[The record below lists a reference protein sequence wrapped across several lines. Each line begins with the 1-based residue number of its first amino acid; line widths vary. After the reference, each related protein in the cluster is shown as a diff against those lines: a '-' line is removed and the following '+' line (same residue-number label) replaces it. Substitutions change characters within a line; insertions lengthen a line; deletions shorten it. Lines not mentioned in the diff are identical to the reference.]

1 MTEPLTCSFL
11 RRPRRNSRPI
21 GVVLLIGAW
30 IGLDATPL
38 RPMVDVFAQ
47 EGPGESSGVDLP
59 PRVGIAGETS
69 VTLGEAIAQALR
81 SNPDV
86 AIARIEVDQATDSVA
101 AADGAFDPQV
111 GVQSSFLRQQTPVS
125 SLIGGAANGELT
137 QQGLLFEPDF
147 KGVVRNSGTRYQLGF
162 TSRRQTTDNQ
172 FVTLNPQ
179 FPSELSVTIT
189 QPLFRGLRVDDARRQ
204 LDRAKQTVTLS
215 DTQLQQQLM
224 DLTLQTELAYWELFF
239 AEQNLQVQIQGRDL
253 ARDQVASNQRMMS
266 QGLAAP
272 VDVLEAETQVAT
284 FDQRIFGAQAAL
296 TRAENAL
303 KVLIVPDRRSPIW
316 ASALHPT
323 TPPADAAVSS
333 LDEALAAARA
343 NRPELR
349 QAAIAADTQ
358 EIETRFLGD
367 QRKPQVDLVGTYLSS
382 GLAGRVIPTTSNPF
396 SFAPLVDRI
405 NTLSGLQGLTPLPA
419 LSGGFGS
426 NTIAP
431 GLTGGFGR
439 SLSNL
444 AGMNFPTVEVG
455 VRIALPLRNR
465 TAEARYASSVAEERR
480 LRLRTDQFEVA
491 VEADVRNAMQAVAS
505 ARATREAARQ
515 ARSLAEQQY
524 ASEQRRFEAGTSTVF
539 LVFQRQT
546 AMINLRTQYA
556 RAEADLSRSIAQL
569 NHATGQIL
577 TANQINLRQ
586 P

>member
-1 MTEPLTCSFL
+1 MSNPLTLSFS
-11 RRPRRNSRPI
+11 RRPGRTHRPI
-21 GVVLLIGAW
+21 GVLLLFVAW
-30 IGLDATPL
+30 IGLDAMPV
-38 RPMVDVFAQ
+38 RPMADVFAQ
-47 EGPGESSGVDLP
+47 EGPSTSSGANLP
-59 PRVGIAGETS
+59 ARVGITEETS
-69 VTLGEAIAQALR
+69 MTLGEAIAQALR

-86 AIARIEVDQATDSVA
+86 AIARIEVDQATDGVA

-147 KGVVRNSGTRYQLGF
+147 RGVLRNSGTRYQLGF
-162 TSRRQTTDNQ
+162 TSRRQTSDNQ

-179 FPSELSVTIT
+179 FPSELSVTVT

-204 LDRAKQTVTLS
+204 VDRARQSVTLT

-253 ARDQVASNQRMMS
+253 ARDQVASNQRMMN

-272 VDVLEAETQVAT
+272 IDVLEAETQVAT
-284 FDQRIFGAQAAL
+284 FDQRIFAAQAAL

-303 KVLIVPDRRSPIW
+303 KVFIVPDRRSPIW
-316 ASALHPT
+316 ASALHPST
-323 TPPADAAVSS
+323 LPADAAVAP
-333 LDEALAAARA
+333 LEDALAAARA
-343 NRPELR
+343 SRPELK
-349 QAAIAADTQ
+349 QAAIATDTQ
-358 EIETRFLGD
+358 EIETKFFGD

-382 GLAGRVIPTTSNPF
+382 GLAGRVIPTGANPF
-396 SFAPLVDRI
+396 SFGPLVDRI
-405 NTLSGLQGLTPLPA
+405 NALSGLQGLTPLPA
-419 LSGGFGS
+419 LSGGIGNNS
-426 NTIAP
+426 ISPA
-431 GLTGGFGR
+431 LTGGFGR

-480 LRLRTDQFEVA
+480 LRLRADQLEVA
-491 VEADVRNAMQAVAS
+491 VEADVRNAMQAVES

-539 LVFQRQT
+539 LVLQRQT
-546 AMINLRTQYA
+546 TMIAMRTQYA

>member
-1 MTEPLTCSFL
+1 MNSQRLCSN
-11 RRPRRNSRPI
+11 PRRSGRNRRLI
-21 GVVLLIGAW
+21 GVALLCGAW
-30 IGLDATPL
+30 LGFGPVPV
-38 RPMVDVFAQ
+38 RPVVDIFAQ
-47 EGPGESSGVDLP
+47 EGAPTSSGVNLP
-59 PRVGIAGETS
+59 RRVGITEES
-69 VTLGEAIAQALR
+69 SLTLGEAIAQALR

-172 FVTLNPQ
+172 FTTLNPQ
-179 FPSELSVTIT
+179 FPSELSVSIT

-204 LDRAKQTVTLS
+204 VDRAKQTVMLS
-215 DTQLQQQLM
+215 DTQLRQQVM
-224 DLTLQTELAYWELFF
+224 DLALQTELAYWELFF
-239 AEQNLQVQIQGRDL
+239 AEQNLQVQIQGREL
-253 ARDQVASNQRMMS
+253 SGDQVASNQRMMS

-272 VDVLEAETQVAT
+272 IDVLEAETQVAT
-284 FDQRIFGAQAAL
+284 FDQRIFAAQTAL

-303 KVLIVPDRRSPIW
+303 KVFVVPDRRSPLW
-316 ASALHPT
+316 ASALHTT
-323 TPPADAAVSS
+323 TPPADAAVGS
-333 LDEALAAARA
+333 LEEALSAARA
-343 NRPELR
+343 SRPELK

-358 EIETRFLGD
+358 EIETKYFGD

-382 GLAGRVIPTTSNPF
+382 GLAGHVVPTTSNPF
-396 SFAPLVDRI
+396 SFGPLVDRI
-405 NTLSGLQGLTPLPA
+405 NTLSTAQGLTPLPA

-426 NTIAP
+426 NTVAP
-431 GLTGGFGR
+431 GLTGGLGR
-439 SLSNL
+439 SLSNM

-480 LRLRTDQFEVA
+480 LRLRADQIEVA
-491 VEADVRNAMQAVAS
+491 IEADVRNALQAVES

-539 LVFQRQT
+539 LVLQRQN
-546 AMINLRTQYA
+546 AMIAMRTQYA

-577 TANQINLRQ
+577 EANQINLRQ